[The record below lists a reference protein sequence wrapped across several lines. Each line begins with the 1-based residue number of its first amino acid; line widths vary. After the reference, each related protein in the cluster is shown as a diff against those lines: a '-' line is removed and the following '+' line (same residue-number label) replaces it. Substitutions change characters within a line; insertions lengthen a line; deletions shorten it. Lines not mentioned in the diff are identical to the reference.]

1 MKDTGVGPRPR
12 VSVVIPAR
20 NEGSRI
26 GAVIAE
32 AQSHADEVVVVD
44 DCSTDETGAVAC
56 SLGARVVANELQAGY
71 LGAIKTGF
79 RHATG
84 EIVVTLDADGE
95 HDPRDIPR
103 VVEPIL
109 AGDADLVLG
118 RRPEIARF
126 SERLINRLANF
137 RVRVAD
143 SGTGYRALTT
153 DLARTLELKGPC
165 TCGILVLEAHSL
177 GAGITEVHVSIRT
190 TGKPR
195 RIAWAHARTIARVVL
210 WLVSKR

>member
-1 MKDTGVGPRPR
+1 MKHTGVGPPSRI
-12 VSVVIPAR
+12 SVVIPAR

-32 AQSHADEVVVVD
+32 AQSYAGEVVVVD
-44 DCSTDETGAVAC
+44 DCSSDDTGAVA
-56 SLGARVVANELQAGY
+56 SGLGARVVANELKAGY

-79 RHATG
+79 RRATG

-103 VVEPIL
+103 LVEPIL

-126 SERLINRLANF
+126 SERLINRLTNL

-143 SGTGYRALTT
+143 SGTGYRAVRT
-153 DLARTLELKGPC
+153 DLARTLELNAPC

-177 GAGITEVHVSIRT
+177 GARTTEVPVSIRT

-195 RIAWAHARTIARVVL
+195 RIVWAHAGTIARVLL
-210 WLVSKR
+210 WLVSRR